1 MFCERPR
8 PWGLSV
14 SVMEIFIAPAPGV
27 MAGADQDIII
37 SRLLSSENMQIVWNM
52 QMFYLKLW
60 YEFNANE
67 FLNCPHFHVHLM
79 QL

>member
-1 MFCERPR
+1 
-8 PWGLSV
+8 
-14 SVMEIFIAPAPGV
+14 
-27 MAGADQDIII
+27 MAAADQDIII
-37 SRLLSSENMQIVWNM
+37 FRLLSSENMQIVRNI
-52 QMFYLKLW
+52 QMFYLKLR